1 MNRKGIPAGLPS
13 SSMPDEELEYPEL
26 KDEYLRS
33 LQGQVDD
40 LRARNERLT
49 RRIAKLEADR
59 ERLRSLVPRRRRPDS
74 AVGKTPAPVDRSLAI
89 PGVGTIPDL
98 ALPES
103 PVARPDLRVAVVLDR
118 FSKAAFQYEFDAIDV
133 PAVGWEAALAEE
145 PPHVLLVESAYSG
158 SDGSWAGLVARFGEP
173 SPELAELV
181 HWCRRRE
188 IPTVF
193 WSKEDPINH
202 DWFTA
207 SAKLFDHV
215 FTVDSNMVDRYR
227 SRLGHDRV
235 GVLQFS
241 AQPVIH
247 HPPEDESARSGG
259 VAFAGSYYAAKH
271 PARREQMEMLLD
283 AAAEFGLHIF
293 DRMDRQDDPR
303 FAWPEKYRPYIVGS
317 LTYPQTLEA
326 YRRYRAF
333 INVNTVVDSPT
344 MCARRVYELLA
355 SGTRVISGPSQAL
368 DGVPVEIATTMQ
380 EARAILSESDDGA
393 VDERIGWVR
402 QGNLTGH
409 RVDTIL
415 EAVS

>member
-1 MNRKGIPAGLPS
+1 
-13 SSMPDEELEYPEL
+13 MPDEELEYPEL
-26 KDEYLRS
+26 TDEYLRS
-33 LQGQVDD
+33 LQGQVDN
-40 LRARNERLT
+40 LRARNQRLT
-49 RRIAKLEADR
+49 RRIARMELDR
-59 ERLRSLVPRRRRPDS
+59 ERHRSLVPRRRRS
-74 AVGKTPAPVDRSLAI
+74 ASAMDKAPHPVDRSVAI
-89 PGVGTIPDL
+89 PGVGIIPDL
-98 ALPES
+98 SLPES

-118 FSKAAFQYEFDAIDV
+118 FSEAAFKYEFNAIDV
-133 PAVGWEAALAEE
+133 PAVGWEAILESE
-145 PPHVLLVESAYSG
+145 LPHLLLVESAYSG

-173 SPELAELV
+173 STELAELV
-181 HWCRRRE
+181 DWCRRRE

-193 WSKEDPINH
+193 WNKEDPINH
-202 DWFTA
+202 DWFTT

-247 HPPEDESARSGG
+247 HPPNDESSRNGG
-259 VAFAGSYYAAKH
+259 VAFAGSYYAVKH

-283 AAAEFGLHIF
+283 AAAGFGLHIF
-293 DRMDRQDDPR
+293 DRMHRQDDPR
-303 FAWPEKYRPYIVGS
+303 FAWPQRYRPFIVGS

-326 YRRYRAF
+326 YRRYRVF

-355 SGTRVISGPSQAL
+355 SGTRVISGPSRAL
-368 DGVPVEIATTMQ
+368 GGVPVEIATTEQ
-380 EARAILSESDDGA
+380 EARAILSRTDDRS
-393 VDERIGWVR
+393 VDERAGWV
-402 QGNLTGH
+402 QAGNLTGH

-415 EAVS
+415 DAVS

>member
-1 MNRKGIPAGLPS
+1 
-13 SSMPDEELEYPEL
+13 MPDEELEYPEL
-26 KDEYLRS
+26 TDEYLRS

-40 LRARNERLT
+40 LRVRNEKLA
-49 RRIAKLEADR
+49 RRVAKLEEDR
-59 ERLRSLVPRRRRPDS
+59 ERLRSLVPRRRRPS
-74 AVGKTPAPVDRSLAI
+74 SGAGKSPDPVDRSVSI
-89 PGVGTIPDL
+89 PGVGVIPDL

-103 PVARPDLRVAVVLDR
+103 PVARSDLRVAVVLDH
-118 FSKAAFQYEFDAIDV
+118 FSRAAFQYEFAAVDV
-133 PAVGWEAALAEE
+133 PAVGWETILEDYQ
-145 PPHVLLVESAYSG
+145 PHLLFVESAYSG
-158 SDGSWAGLVARFGEP
+158 HDGGWAGRIARFGQP
-173 SPELAELV
+173 SPQLDGLV
-181 HWCRRRE
+181 DWCRRRK

-207 SAKLFDHV
+207 SAALFDHV

-247 HPPEDESARSGG
+247 HPPVDDELRTGD

-271 PARREQMEMLLD
+271 PERREQMEMLLD

-293 DRMDRQDDPR
+293 DRMDRQGDPR

-326 YRRYRAF
+326 YRRYRTF

-344 MCARRVYELLA
+344 MCARRVYELMA
-355 SGTRVISGPSQAL
+355 SGTRVVSGPSLAL
-368 DGVPVEIATTMQ
+368 DGVPVEIATTTQ
-380 EARAILSESDDGA
+380 EARAILSRSAKGA
-393 VDERIGWVR
+393 VNERVGWVR
-402 QGNLTGH
+402 NGNQTGD

-415 EAVS
+415 GAIS